1 LMVLEGSHQ
10 NAELKAGYGQTDV
23 DMFCANES
31 PEAEGLV
38 ATARREGRELT
49 GEERG
54 QIRWNS
60 SGAYAH
66 DAIAVREELAGRWLT
81 AEYELGDLLIF
92 CMYLLHAS
100 SDNQTDRIR
109 LSSDSRYQLASEPV
123 DERWIGD
130 DPPAHGIRAKRGMV
144 C

>member
-1 LMVLEGSHQ
+1 MSDSEADRLEALGV
-10 NAELKAGYGQTDV
+10 AWELGAARWEG
-23 DMFCANES
+23 MFGRLSAF
-31 PEAEGLV
+31 
-38 ATARREGRELT
+38 ARREGRELR
-49 GEERG
+49 GEEHG

-81 AEYELGDLLIF
+81 AEYELGDLLVF